1 MYNLIMKIDT
11 NKFEKKLKDELN
23 LVETELKTVARKNP
37 ENKNDWQAIPDDTE
51 KDSPDVNE
59 AADVIEEF
67 GNNAGIADQLEIRLN
82 EIKDALARI
91 KDGTYGMCG
100 VCGEEIPENR
110 LEANPAAN
118 TCIEHAK

>member
-1 MYNLIMKIDT
+1 MKIDI
-11 NKFEKKLKDELN
+11 NKFEKKLKDELKV
-23 LVETELKTVARKNP
+23 VETELKTVARKNP
-37 ENKNDWQAIPDDTE
+37 SNPKDWEAVPDDTE

-82 EIKDALARI
+82 KIKSALARI

-100 VCGEEIPENR
+100 VCGEEIPEAR

-118 TCIEHAK
+118 TCIKHAK